1 MHPHNLLRL
10 QADRTGLQE
19 LRKPLR
25 QDNKQ
30 HLHLVQNQENI
41 PAQNGAPVL
50 RLRHRVVVLV
60 GEVQMEARPAE
71 VHPEADLQEAADNL
85 IRHTH

>member
-19 LRKPLR
+19 LRKPLH
-25 QDNKQ
+25 QDNRQ
-30 HLHLVQNQENI
+30 RRLHVQNQENI
-41 PAQNGAPVL
+41 LVRNEAPVL
-50 RLRHRVVVLV
+50 RRRHRVVVLV
-60 GEVQMEARPAE
+60 AEVQMEARPAE